1 MYLKLRVISDAN
13 KEKVEKVSDDTWH
26 ISVKQ
31 PAVNNAANTRILEI
45 IHEAFPGKS
54 VRIISGHHSPSKI
67 VSIG

>member
-13 KEKVEKVSDDTWH
+13 KEKVEKVSDDTWY

-45 IHEAFPGKS
+45 IREAFPS
-54 VRIISGHHSPSKI
+54 QSIRIISGHHSPSKI